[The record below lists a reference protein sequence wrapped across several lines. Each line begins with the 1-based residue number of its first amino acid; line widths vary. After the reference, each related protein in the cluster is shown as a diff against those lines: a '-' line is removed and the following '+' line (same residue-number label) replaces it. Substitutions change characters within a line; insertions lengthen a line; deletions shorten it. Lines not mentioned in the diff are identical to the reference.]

1 MKLPKY
7 KARKHEMR
15 FTEHS
20 KIINNFVKGFEHKR
34 LSKLDKNTITSVNTF
49 RKESIKAL
57 TTKRSLLPAA
67 NVSDSLEEDLE
78 LGNDSSES
86 YEESK
91 EAKNISKKMSALIL
105 ETYRDK
111 AISLR
116 SKPLQSPHL
125 LDLRASPSEGGLKF
139 LPRRTKNR
147 ASMYVVNSDRAS
159 Q

>member
-57 TTKRSLLPAA
+57 TTKRSLLPAFK
-67 NVSDSLEEDLE
+67 VSDSLEEDLE
-78 LGNDSSES
+78 IGGESSES
-86 YEESK
+86 VEESK
-91 EAKNISKKMSALIL
+91 QAKNISKKMSALVL

-111 AISLR
+111 AISFKA
-116 SKPLQSPHL
+116 KP
-125 LDLRASPSEGGLKF
+125 
-139 LPRRTKNR
+139 
-147 ASMYVVNSDRAS
+147 
-159 Q
+159 